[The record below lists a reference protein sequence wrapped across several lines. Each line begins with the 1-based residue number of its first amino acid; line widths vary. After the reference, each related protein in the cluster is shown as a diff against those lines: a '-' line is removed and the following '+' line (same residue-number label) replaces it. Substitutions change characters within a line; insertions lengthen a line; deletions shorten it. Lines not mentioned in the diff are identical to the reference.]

1 MSFPQKVRSAL
12 WAIVDTMA
20 CNTARFV
27 KNPGKDFTRDRKLG
41 FVQLIHFFLCMGS
54 GCISHK
60 LLKYFYFLPDE
71 VPPLPPSS
79 SSAPSSFRKHSG
91 TSPGSLTS
99 ASRQRGLWESI
110 PSLPRTAANLTLP
123 GTRRTLPPS
132 IPQAAGQTRASTRFT
147 RFLCMTCFP
156 GGIWMWSSS
165 RAGSKTNLPPSAG

>member
-1 MSFPQKVRSAL
+1 MSFPQKVKSTL
-12 WAIVDTMA
+12 WAVVDAMA
-20 CNTARFV
+20 CNTSLFV

-41 FVQLIHFFLCMGS
+41 FVQLIRFFLCMGS

-91 TSPGSLTS
+91 TSWGSLTS

-110 PSLPRTAANLTLP
+110 PSLLRTAANFALP
-123 GTRRTLPPS
+123 GTRRILPPCIPNS
-132 IPQAAGQTRASTRFT
+132 I
-147 RFLCMTCFP
+147 
-156 GGIWMWSSS
+156 
-165 RAGSKTNLPPSAG
+165 TNLPSDKFSLEQIKHIYHLHWDRKLLSAT